1 MRPVKKVLSNAV
13 TLFLVASAAALLI
26 LEGYGGDT
34 LPAGSEA
41 PPFDLETHDGA
52 RLTSADLRG
61 QVVLLDFWA
70 TWCPPCREEMP
81 WLVELGREYQGKGV
95 RFVAA
100 SRDEDGWKQA
110 VGAYARKSVPG
121 LEAFAANGDPFTAG
135 RYRVDALPTLYVI
148 GRDGKIV
155 GGVRGSTSRWRVKR
169 WLNAALEK

>member
-1 MRPVKKVLSNAV
+1 VKKVFSNAV
-13 TLFLVASAAALLI
+13 TLFLVVGAAALLI
-26 LEGYGGDT
+26 LDGFGGDT

-41 PPFDLETHDGA
+41 PPFDLETLDGA
-52 RLTSADLRG
+52 RVTSAELKG

-81 WLVELGREYQGKGV
+81 WLVELGQQYRAKGV

-100 SRDEDGWKQA
+100 SRDDEWKQA

-121 LEAFAANGDPFTAG
+121 LETFAVSGDPFTAG
-135 RYRVDALPTLYVI
+135 KYRVDALPTLYVI
-148 GRDGKIV
+148 GKDGKII
-155 GGVRGSTSRWRVKR
+155 GGARGSVSEWRVKR